1 VTVTGGGKRER
12 EGQGEDEGN
21 NKSEGEG
28 KDSMKRRCEEI
39 KTFKRISEERS
50 VAIEQQTI
58 NLC

>member
-1 VTVTGGGKRER
+1 MTVTGGGKLER

-39 KTFKRISEERS
+39 RTFKRISKERG
-50 VAIEQQTI
+50 VAIE
-58 NLC
+58 